1 MSHEAASEPSGS
13 ADRSVSVL
21 IVGKLDEGT
30 GRWIAGSRE
39 FKVFSSGTTP
49 QEAFDRAV
57 EAVSLFLEQI
67 VEMGTLDEV
76 LREAGIRISG
86 RPGSSTSLTSRLRS
100 AIGGF
105 FSFPASIPVPK
116 VGHAVV

>member
-1 MSHEAASEPSGS
+1 VSDKLESSGS
-13 ADRSVSVL
+13 TDRCIGVL

-57 EAVSLFLEQI
+57 EAVSLFLEQAA
-67 VEMGTLDEV
+67 EMGTLDEV
-76 LREAGIRISG
+76 LREAGVRVAE
-86 RPGSSTSLTSRLRS
+86 RPEPSASLASRLRS

-105 FSFPASIPVPK
+105 FTFPASIPVPK
-116 VGHAVV
+116 VGHVVC